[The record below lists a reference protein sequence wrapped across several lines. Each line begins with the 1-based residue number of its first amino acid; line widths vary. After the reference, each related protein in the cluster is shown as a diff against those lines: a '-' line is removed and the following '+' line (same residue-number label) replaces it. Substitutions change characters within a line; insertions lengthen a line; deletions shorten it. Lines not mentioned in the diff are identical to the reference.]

1 MPLSQKE
8 ATCLREGAGE
18 GAKKDELNPRVRC
31 AFGNVFYK
39 RDTYVLKILLKEFLP
54 KKSLSNNL
62 LVAFLFFSSNRSSCS
77 HKGPKKSLSKKAE
90 EGQKE
95 KGPQKSLSK
104 KAEEGQ
110 KEKGPQKRA
119 KKKRAHR
126 RGPKEKEGTLKKA
139 RPSFFKERVSTKNE
153 FLQRTS
159 FYKERD
165 STKNEILQR
174 TRFYKDWDSTKN
186 EILQRTRFYKERD
199 STKNEILQNEEGT
212 LKKARPRFYTSILQI
227 LRMRMPRSYRPR
239 HDRLAPNQ
247 DREG

>member
-1 MPLSQKE
+1 M
-8 ATCLREGAGE
+8 
-18 GAKKDELNPRVRC
+18 
-31 AFGNVFYK
+31 
-39 RDTYVLKILLKEFLP
+39 KILLKEFLP

-126 RGPKEKEGTLKKA
+126 RGPKRKGIGPQKRATRKEGDS
-139 RPSFFKERVSTKNE
+139 PERGGHFEESPT
-153 FLQRTS
+153 
-159 FYKERD
+159 
-165 STKNEILQR
+165 EILQR
-174 TRFYKDWDSTKN
+174 TRFS
-186 EILQRTRFYKERD
+186 RTRRA
-199 STKNEILQNEEGT
+199 L
-212 LKKARPRFYTSILQI
+212 
-227 LRMRMPRSYRPR
+227 
-239 HDRLAPNQ
+239 
-247 DREG
+247 

>member
-1 MPLSQKE
+1 M
-8 ATCLREGAGE
+8 
-18 GAKKDELNPRVRC
+18 
-31 AFGNVFYK
+31 
-39 RDTYVLKILLKEFLP
+39 KILLKEFLP

-139 RPSFFKERVSTKNE
+139 RP
-153 FLQRTS
+153 
-159 FYKERD
+159 
-165 STKNEILQR
+165 
-174 TRFYKDWDSTKN
+174 
-186 EILQRTRFYKERD
+186 
-199 STKNEILQNEEGT
+199 
-212 LKKARPRFYTSILQI
+212 RFYTIGA
-227 LRMRMPRSYRPR
+227 LRPMGGLWASSNKSR
-239 HDRLAPNQ
+239 APFTLIIKFTGADSSPSKSSNSQ
-247 DREG
+247 HRIHRAWTLCLTRCTRCTSEATKKRE